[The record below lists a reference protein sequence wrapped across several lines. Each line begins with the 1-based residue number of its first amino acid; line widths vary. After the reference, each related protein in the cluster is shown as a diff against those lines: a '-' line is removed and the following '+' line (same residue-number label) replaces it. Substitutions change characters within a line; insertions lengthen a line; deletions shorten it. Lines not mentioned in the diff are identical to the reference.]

1 MYYLIDLYQQTRT
14 PLGSRMDVL
23 IHWRFH
29 LYHDWSSIFT
39 PLLNFRDLN
48 ITGRLSTV
56 AGTCTPQRL
65 TLLGCGGFRSW
76 IKLGAVRTFVPG
88 QRKSAS
94 LMACHIFPGACPID
108 ARPSSVQSRR
118 CLVQNELAAKHT
130 AVRSPCS
137 ICGSRRKPLTLTSR
151 TNCWALPR

>member
-48 ITGRLSTV
+48 ITGRDVYATEVDAPRLRRFQVVDKAGRSQDIRTWSKEISVVNGMSHFPWSMPNRRPPLPCRAGVVWFKTNLPQSTLQFAHHAV
-56 AGTCTPQRL
+56 SAGA
-65 TLLGCGGFRSW
+65 GGS
-76 IKLGAVRTFVPG
+76 
-88 QRKSAS
+88 
-94 LMACHIFPGACPID
+94 H
-108 ARPSSVQSRR
+108 
-118 CLVQNELAAKHT
+118 
-130 AVRSPCS
+130 
-137 ICGSRRKPLTLTSR
+137 
-151 TNCWALPR
+151 

>member
-48 ITGRLSTV
+48 ITGRDVYATEVDAPRLRRFQV
-56 AGTCTPQRL
+56 VDKAG
-65 TLLGCGGFRSW
+65 RSQD
-76 IKLGAVRTFVPG
+76 IRTWS
-88 QRKSAS
+88 KE
-94 LMACHIFPGACPID
+94 I
-108 ARPSSVQSRR
+108 SVVNGMSHR
-118 CLVQNELAAKHT
+118 
-130 AVRSPCS
+130 
-137 ICGSRRKPLTLTSR
+137 
-151 TNCWALPR
+151 